1 VINAHE
7 RDPEVYVAAMREAIV
22 AVQSGAMN
30 PRPLYTHTF
39 KLAELPQA
47 FQALEHSPEGFVK
60 ALITL

>member
-1 VINAHE
+1 M
-7 RDPEVYVAAMREAIV
+7 D
-22 AVQSGAMN
+22 

-47 FQALEHSPEGFVK
+47 FKAMERSPEGFVK